1 MKKSELQQII
11 REEIF
16 KALNEKET
24 SNEKIKRYEKYIYTL
39 NGKTVKPEIAFYDHI
54 LKAELDGQIYRIGE
68 PINGKIELNPIKG
81 KTGLY
86 T

>member
-1 MKKSELQQII
+1 MKATELRQII
-11 REEIF
+11 REEIS
-16 KALNEKET
+16 KVLNEKET

>member
-1 MKKSELQQII
+1 MKKSELQQVI
-11 REEIF
+11 REEIS
-16 KALNEKET
+16 KVLNEKET
-24 SNEKIKRYEKYIYTL
+24 SNEKIERYEKYTYTL

-81 KTGLY
+81 KTGSY